1 MNEDKLRDY
10 LKRVTTDLH
19 RTRRRLDELST
30 RHQEPIAIV
39 AMSCRYPGGVR
50 SPEEL
55 WELVAG
61 GVDAVG
67 PFPADRGWD
76 LDALYDPDPDH
87 PGTSYAREGGFV
99 DDVAGFDADF
109 FGISPREALAMDPQ
123 QRLLLETSWEVFERA
138 GIDPRSVRGSQT
150 GVFAGVSYADYRTRI
165 GAVPRDIEGY
175 LSSGNS
181 GSIASG
187 RLAYVLGLRGPAVT
201 VDTACSS
208 SLVAMHLAGQ
218 ALRQGDCELA
228 VAAGAMVMSTPV
240 AFVEFSRQRGLAP
253 DGRCRSFAASAG
265 GTGWGEGVGVL
276 LLERLSDARRN
287 GHPVLALVRGTAV
300 NSDGASSRLTA
311 PNGPAQRR
319 VIQHALA
326 NARLGADEIDVVEA
340 HGTGTPLGDPIE
352 AQALLAT
359 YGRGRDADRP
369 LLVGSFK
376 SNVGHTQAAAGVGGV
391 IKMVLAMWHG
401 VVPKTLHVDEPTPNV
416 DWSSG
421 AVRLATE
428 AMPWPDTGRP
438 RRSAVSSFGFSG
450 TNAHV
455 VLEAAPA
462 DGSADTGETAG
473 DAPTAADLA
482 WVVSARDEAALA
494 AQAQR
499 LRTHMMARPELGLA
513 DVGHSLVTGR
523 SMFAHRAVVVAG
535 DRVGLLAGLADLAG
549 SEGRAG
555 LEGRAAGGSAAGVVS
570 GVAVAEPKPVFVFP
584 GQGAQWAGMA
594 VELLASSAVFRA
606 RLQECAAALDPYVDW
621 SLLAVLH
628 GVAGA
633 PSLERVDVVQPA
645 SWAVMVSLAALW
657 RSHGVVPSAVVGHSQ
672 GEIAAACVAG
682 ALSLADGA
690 RVVAVRSRLVAAELS
705 GQGAMASVVLPV
717 AQVHRRVSPWG
728 DRLAVAAVN
737 GPSSTVV
744 SGDSQALD
752 EFLAACEAAGVRAR
766 RIPVDYASHC
776 AQVDGVGEQLSSALA
791 GITPRAPEVPFF
803 STVTGERV
811 DTAALDAGYWVAN
824 LRQPVLFEDTVRALL
839 TAGLETFIEVSA
851 HPVLTVGVQETIDTV
866 ADSTAVVFG
875 TLRRGEGGPGR
886 FLTSLAEVFVRGVP
900 VDWTPVFAGATRR
913 VDLPTYAFQT
923 RRYWLE
929 STGPGVID
937 VAAAGQG
944 VVGHPLLGAAVSL
957 ADGEGGV
964 LITGRL
970 SLSSHP
976 WLADHAVAGT
986 VWLPGTALL
995 ELAIQAGE
1003 HAGRPHIDELT
1014 LHTPLVIGPRDAV
1027 QIQVMLAGPDTGGG
1041 RAVTVHSR
1049 VDPADPVVDAVDEPW
1064 TRHATGVLTV
1074 DGPPAADL
1082 RPAGDEGDL
1091 ASWPPAGGVP
1101 LDVTDLYEDLA
1112 RAGFDYGPAFQGLH
1126 RAWSVGE
1133 DICAEVGLP
1142 ARQQDEA
1149 ARFGL
1154 HPALLD
1160 AALHAIGLGLL
1171 PGSTAGSVPFSWG
1184 NVSLH
1189 AAGAGRLRV
1198 RLTRTGPDT
1207 VSLLGADDT
1216 GRPVISVGS
1225 LLVRPIN
1232 TAGLPNAAGSPYD
1245 SLFRQAWV
1253 AVAPRGMPESIST
1266 GAGHWAVLGP
1276 ASPRPDGL
1284 DVHADLGP
1292 LTASV
1297 DAGAEPPAVLVAF
1310 APPPVERAADAEQS
1324 DAEQS
1329 GVEDLDVGDVAGR
1342 ARTATHW
1349 ALGLLQGWLSDERF
1363 ASSRLVLVT
1372 DGAVSTGPDDPLR
1385 DPGAAA
1391 AWGLARSA
1399 QSEHPDRIILVDT
1412 DTRAGAPGTVVRPGT
1427 AEKPDPAG
1435 GHDVDLDVS
1444 ALYRDLRAVVETGEP
1459 RIAVRAGELRAARL
1473 ARLPRPDEPS
1483 QDTTATDDPARWDPE
1498 GTVLITGA
1506 TGVLGN
1512 ALARHLVSAHG
1523 VRHLLLVSRRGADAP
1538 EAGQLVADLAD
1549 LGASATLAGCD
1560 VADRHALA
1568 ELLASVP
1575 PQHPLTAVVHTAGV
1589 LDDGVVTAMTAE
1601 MLDRVLR
1608 PKVDAAWHLH
1618 DLTRNLELSGFVLFS
1633 SAAAVFGGPGQG
1645 NYAAANAVLDAFAAW
1660 RRAAGLP
1667 AVSMGWGLWERR
1679 GGMTGHLDGSDV
1691 RRLTR
1696 GGLQPLSTE
1705 QGLALFDAALQGGEA
1720 AVAPMRLDLAAL
1732 RAQFAATT
1740 VPHLLRGLI
1749 RPRARRAATVQA
1761 VGGVPAAGEGAA
1773 PAAGL
1778 ARRVAGLPVAD
1789 GDAVLLTIVQAA
1801 VAAVLGHDS
1810 PQAVDTARAFR
1821 DLGFDSLTAVEL
1833 RNRLGAATGVRLPVT
1848 LVFDYPTPA
1857 ALVGHLRDR
1866 LLDSPAAAVPSA
1878 FLPAVPAAADDP
1890 IVIVAMSCRYPGGV
1904 RSPEQLWELVAAGGD
1919 GVGPF
1924 PADRGWDLEALYHPD
1939 PDHPG
1944 TSYAREG
1951 GFVDGFDRFDP
1962 AFFGISPR
1970 EALAMD
1976 PQQRLLLTTSWE
1988 AFERAGIDPGTLRGS
2003 QTGVFVGLMSQDYAA
2018 RVTTVPE
2025 DLEGYLGTGTA
2036 GSVASGRLAYTFGLE
2051 GPAVTVDTACSS
2063 SLVALHLAVRALR
2076 SGECALAVVGGATLM
2091 STPGLFTGFSRQ
2103 RGLAPDG
2110 RCKPFAAA
2118 ADGTGFGEGVGVLLV
2133 ERLSEARR
2141 HGHPVWA
2148 VVRGSAVNSDGAS
2161 NGLTAPNGPSQQR
2174 VIVRALA
2181 DARVGAGEVDVVEA
2195 HGTGTTLGDPIEA
2208 QALLATYGQ
2217 ARDADRPLLVGS
2229 VKSNV
2234 GHTQAAAGVAGV
2246 IKMVMAMRHGVAPR
2260 TLHVDAPTP
2269 NVDWT
2274 TGAVQLLTQTTPWPT
2289 DGPRRAGVSAFGIS
2303 GTNAHVILEVD
2314 PGADLGVAA
2323 GDGTPG
2329 SGSPAVLADSGVVV
2343 TPVFGVDSP
2352 VGTSDSSVV
2361 VPTVFPWVLSGR
2373 DAAGLAAQAGRLLS
2387 FVSGRPEVVSGDVG
2401 FSLVTGRS
2409 VFGHRGVVVAGDR
2422 AGFLVGLGALSR
2434 GESAVGVVSGVV

>member
-19 RTRRRLDELST
+19 RTRRRLDDLST
-30 RHQEPIAIV
+30 RYQEPIAIV

-138 GIDPRSVRGSQT
+138 GIDPRSVRGSQI
-150 GVFAGVSYADYRTRI
+150 GVFAGVSYADYRTRV
-165 GAVPRDIEGY
+165 GTVPRDIEGY

-391 IKMVLAMWHG
+391 IKMVLAMRHG

-428 AMPWPDTGRP
+428 ATPWPDAGRP

-462 DGSADTGETAG
+462 AEPANAGEAAG
-473 DAPTAADLA
+473 DPPPAADLA

-499 LRTHMMARPELGLA
+499 LRAHVVAHPELGLA

-523 SMFAHRAVVVAG
+523 STFAHRAVVVAG
-535 DRVGLLAGLADLAG
+535 DRAGLLAGLAELAG
-549 SEGRAG
+549 PAELAAPEGLAG
-555 LEGRAAGGSAAGVVS
+555 LAGPAAGVVS
-570 GVAVAEPKPVFVFP
+570 GVAVAGPKPVFVFP

-594 VELLASSAVFRA
+594 AELLESSAVFRA
-606 RLQECAAALDPYVDW
+606 RLQECAAALEPYVDW
-621 SLLAVLH
+621 SVVDVLR
-628 GVAGA
+628 GVEGA
-633 PSLERVDVVQPA
+633 PDLERVDVVQPA

-657 RSHGVVPSAVVGHSQ
+657 RAHGVVPSAVVGHSQ

-690 RVVAVRSRLVAAELS
+690 RVVAVRSRLVATELS
-705 GQGAMASVVLPV
+705 GQGAMASVVLAV

-744 SGDSQALD
+744 SGDPQALD
-752 EFLAACEAAGVRAR
+752 EFLADCEADGVRAR

-811 DTAALDAGYWVAN
+811 DTATLDAGYWVAN
-824 LRQPVLFEDTVRALL
+824 LRRPVLFEDTVRALL
-839 TAGLETFIEVSA
+839 TAGLETFVEVSP

-886 FLTSLAEVFVRGVP
+886 FLTSLAEAFVRGVP
-900 VDWTPVFAGATRR
+900 VDWTPVFAGAARR
-913 VDLPTYAFQT
+913 VDLPTYAFQG

-929 STGPGVID
+929 STGPGVTD
-937 VAAAGQG
+937 VAAVGQG

-957 ADGEGGV
+957 ADGDGEV
-964 LITGRL
+964 LLTGQL
-970 SLSSHP
+970 ALSSHP

-1003 HAGRPHIDELT
+1003 HAGRPHVDELT
-1014 LHTPLVIGPRDAV
+1014 LHTPLVLGPGDAV
-1027 QIQVMLAGPDTGGG
+1027 QIQVMLAAPDAGGG

-1049 VDPADPVVDAVDEPW
+1049 VAPADPAVDADDEPW
-1064 TRHATGVLTV
+1064 TRHATGVLTL
-1074 DGPPAADL
+1074 DGPPAADP
-1082 RPAGDEGDL
+1082 RSAGGEDDL
-1091 ASWPPAGGVP
+1091 TSWPPAGGVP
-1101 LDVTDLYEDLA
+1101 LDITDLYEDLA
-1112 RAGFDYGPAFQGLH
+1112 RAGFDYGPAFQGLQ
-1126 RAWSVGE
+1126 RAWSVG
-1133 DICAEVGLP
+1133 DDLCAEVGLP
-1142 ARQQDEA
+1142 VRQQDEA

-1171 PGSTAGSVPFSWG
+1171 PGSTVGSVPFSWG

-1207 VSLLGADDT
+1207 VCLVGADDT

-1232 TAGLPNAAGSPYD
+1232 PAELPHAAASPHD
-1245 SLFRQAWV
+1245 SLFRQEWV
-1253 AVAPRGMPESIST
+1253 AVAPLRMPEIIPT

-1284 DVHADLGP
+1284 DVHADLGS

-1310 APPPVERAADAEQS
+1310 APPPVIESAADAGHPDAGHP
-1324 DAEQS
+1324 DAECL
-1329 GVEDLDVGDVAGR
+1329 GVGDVRVGDVAGR
-1342 ARTATHW
+1342 ARTASHW
-1349 ALGLLQGWLSDERF
+1349 ALDLLRGWLSDERF
-1363 ASSRLVLVT
+1363 ASSRLVVVT

-1391 AWGLARSA
+1391 VWGLARSA
-1399 QSEHPDRIILVDT
+1399 QSEHPERIVLVDT
-1412 DTRAGAPGTVVRPGT
+1412 DALAGASGMAEGADPAARPGP
-1427 AEKPDPAG
+1427 AGECGPAG
-1435 GHDVDLDVS
+1435 GHDADLDVS
-1444 ALYRDLRAVVETGEP
+1444 ARYRDLRAAVETGEP

-1473 ARLPRPDEPS
+1473 ARLPRLDEPS
-1483 QDTTATDDPARWDPE
+1483 PAASAAGDPARWNPE

-1523 VRHLLLVSRRGADAP
+1523 VRHLLLVSRRGAEAP
-1538 EAGQLVADLAD
+1538 EAGQLVADLTD

-1560 VADRHALA
+1560 VADRLALV

-1589 LDDGVVTAMTAE
+1589 LEDGVITTMTSE

-1618 DLTRNLELSGFVLFS
+1618 ELTRNLDLSGFVLFS

-1696 GGLQPLSTE
+1696 GGLQALSTE
-1705 QGLALFDAALQGGEA
+1705 QGLALFDAALEGGEA

-1732 RAQFAATT
+1732 RAQIAATT

-1749 RPRARRAATVQA
+1749 RPRVRRAATVRA
-1761 VGGVPAAGEGAA
+1761 TGGVLVSGEDAG

-1778 ARRVAGLPVAD
+1778 ARRVAGLRVAD

-1810 PQAVDTARAFR
+1810 PRSVDTARAFR

-1866 LLDSPAAAVPSA
+1866 LLAPAAAVPSGL
-1878 FLPAVPAAADDP
+1878 LPAGPEAADDP

-1904 RSPEQLWELVAAGGD
+1904 RSPEELWELVAAGGD
-1919 GVGPF
+1919 AVGPF
-1924 PADRGWDLEALYHPD
+1924 PADRGWDLDALYDPD

-1951 GFVDGFDRFDP
+1951 GFVDGFNRFDP

-1976 PQQRLLLTTSWE
+1976 PQQRLLLT
-1988 AFERAGIDPGTLRGS
+1988 
-2003 QTGVFVGLMSQDYAA
+2003 
-2018 RVTTVPE
+2018 
-2025 DLEGYLGTGTA
+2025 
-2036 GSVASGRLAYTFGLE
+2036 
-2051 GPAVTVDTACSS
+2051 
-2063 SLVALHLAVRALR
+2063 
-2076 SGECALAVVGGATLM
+2076 
-2091 STPGLFTGFSRQ
+2091 
-2103 RGLAPDG
+2103 
-2110 RCKPFAAA
+2110 
-2118 ADGTGFGEGVGVLLV
+2118 
-2133 ERLSEARR
+2133 
-2141 HGHPVWA
+2141 
-2148 VVRGSAVNSDGAS
+2148 
-2161 NGLTAPNGPSQQR
+2161 
-2174 VIVRALA
+2174 
-2181 DARVGAGEVDVVEA
+2181 
-2195 HGTGTTLGDPIEA
+2195 
-2208 QALLATYGQ
+2208 
-2217 ARDADRPLLVGS
+2217 
-2229 VKSNV
+2229 
-2234 GHTQAAAGVAGV
+2234 
-2246 IKMVMAMRHGVAPR
+2246 
-2260 TLHVDAPTP
+2260 
-2269 NVDWT
+2269 
-2274 TGAVQLLTQTTPWPT
+2274 
-2289 DGPRRAGVSAFGIS
+2289 
-2303 GTNAHVILEVD
+2303 
-2314 PGADLGVAA
+2314 
-2323 GDGTPG
+2323 
-2329 SGSPAVLADSGVVV
+2329 
-2343 TPVFGVDSP
+2343 
-2352 VGTSDSSVV
+2352 
-2361 VPTVFPWVLSGR
+2361 
-2373 DAAGLAAQAGRLLS
+2373 
-2387 FVSGRPEVVSGDVG
+2387 
-2401 FSLVTGRS
+2401 
-2409 VFGHRGVVVAGDR
+2409 
-2422 AGFLVGLGALSR
+2422 
-2434 GESAVGVVSGVV
+2434 